1 MSAGFESTVIL
12 SLIHISSPTY
22 SSSTSSTS
30 SSSLKS
36 GLLNALHFCSKQ
48 RLVLETPSLSMRL
61 RPKRYLIVLYQSFL
75 LFFQFCLFR
84 SEVLLSDFVTGLVL
98 VLKSLGVFT

>member
-12 SLIHISSPTY
+12 SLIHLSSPIY
-22 SSSTSSTS
+22 SSSSSSSTP

-48 RLVLETPSLSMRL
+48 RLVLQTPSLSMRL
-61 RPKRYLIVLYQSFL
+61 RPKRTCSGVEVFGGFHIKQQKFSFFIV
-75 LFFQFCLFR
+75 R
-84 SEVLLSDFVTGLVL
+84 
-98 VLKSLGVFT
+98 